1 MSETVFCVRSVGDPP
16 GDRRRPSPRA
26 EYVSFGALLAEVL
39 QDHADDID
47 VLGFARQPQAVE
59 SIRPKSAA

>member
-1 MSETVFCVRSVGDPP
+1 VSETVFMTRSIGDPP

-39 QDHADDID
+39 QDHADDVD
-47 VLGFARQPQAVE
+47 VLGFARQPQTVE
-59 SIRPKSAA
+59 SLRPKSAA